1 MLASIATLASGAV
14 SILFSKSTI
23 VAEPGKTSLTSFYDI
38 EFELNNGE
46 MFSLSSLRGKKIMI
60 VNVASKCGFTSQYSK
75 LQELYKNMNDDL
87 EIIAVPCN
95 DFGRQEPGSAEQ
107 IKTFCDLNYNV
118 TFQIAAKQST
128 KKGSQLYEWL
138 SKPSKNG
145 WNDKL
150 PSWNFCKYLI
160 NEKGELTHFFKSS
173 VSPTGKEI
181 LSALK

>member
-14 SILFSKSTI
+14 SLLFSKSTI
-23 VAEPGKTSLTSFYDI
+23 VAEPGKISQVSFYDI
-38 EFELNNGE
+38 ELELNNGE
-46 MFSLSSLRGKKIMI
+46 IFSLSGLKGKKIMI

-75 LQELYKNMNDDL
+75 LQELYKKMNGEL
-87 EIIAVPCN
+87 EIIAIPCN

-118 TFQIAAKQST
+118 TFPIAAKQST
-128 KKGSQLYEWL
+128 RTGSQLYDWL
-138 SKPSKNG
+138 SEPTKNG

-160 NEKGELTHFFKSS
+160 DEKGELTHFFKSS
-173 VSPTGKEI
+173 VSPSGKEI